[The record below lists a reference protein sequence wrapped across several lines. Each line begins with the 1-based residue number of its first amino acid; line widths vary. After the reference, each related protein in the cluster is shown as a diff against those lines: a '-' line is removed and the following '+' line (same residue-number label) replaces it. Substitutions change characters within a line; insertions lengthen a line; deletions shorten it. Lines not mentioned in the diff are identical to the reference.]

1 MLLPR
6 GDNTIWLALLL
17 GLLLPPIPLAIIL
30 LNMLLAEAG
39 DRGDKGVV
47 APLAEGVRLGE
58 EGVLVPERLEVLLL
72 ILYLKKTN
80 IYVKITRANKWL

>member
-17 GLLLPPIPLAIIL
+17 GLLGLLLLPIPLAAIIL

-72 ILYLKKTN
+72 ILYLKK
-80 IYVKITRANKWL
+80 NKYLC